1 MSQTVCWA
9 GKQSTCS
16 YLAVFLQLTV
26 QTLARSMHDEIA
38 RFMHDEIASFTHLH
52 DEIASS
58 MHDEIA
64 RFTHDE
70 IASA

>member
-1 MSQTVCWA
+1 M
-9 GKQSTCS
+9 
-16 YLAVFLQLTV
+16 QLPSNVPAATV
-26 QTLARSMHDEIA
+26 QTLLPGPCMTKLSWSCMMKLQG
-38 RFMHDEIASFTHLH
+38 MHDEIASFTQLH

-70 IASA
+70 IAFA